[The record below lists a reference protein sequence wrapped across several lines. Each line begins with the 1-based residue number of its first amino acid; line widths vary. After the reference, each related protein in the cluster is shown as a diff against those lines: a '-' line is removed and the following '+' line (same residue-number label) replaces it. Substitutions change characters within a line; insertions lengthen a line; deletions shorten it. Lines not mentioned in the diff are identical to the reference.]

1 MFNSLFKAIAQH
13 KVGFGVGALA
23 LLLVLNGLMHYP
35 PNPTMDLTGSVS
47 GANRAKSQNMEP
59 SRRTA
64 SKEEQ
69 ALFKSNPSTE
79 DLSVIGNV
87 VATSGLTFNLIG
99 NLKTKL
105 NNGPQKLLLFSA
117 TADKEAVQLNK
128 LTFQFNTSKNVNA
141 TVVQMIELTTDKVVW
156 TGTPTDYGFQMDL
169 ENEMIPANS
178 SKTYLLNAN
187 ISGAGEGSLVRTT
200 LVASEATMN
209 SGEAT
214 QGAQAQPIFHMVSF

>member
-1 MFNSLFKAIAQH
+1 
-13 KVGFGVGALA
+13 
-23 LLLVLNGLMHYP
+23 
-35 PNPTMDLTGSVS
+35 
-47 GANRAKSQNMEP
+47 
-59 SRRTA
+59 
-64 SKEEQ
+64 
-69 ALFKSNPSTE
+69 
-79 DLSVIGNV
+79 
-87 VATSGLTFNLIG
+87 
-99 NLKTKL
+99 
-105 NNGPQKLLLFSA
+105 
-117 TADKEAVQLNK
+117 
-128 LTFQFNTSKNVNA
+128 
-141 TVVQMIELTTDKVVW
+141 LTTDKVVW